1 MAPKATKPE
10 DDTPESA
17 VKENPRAAAQ
27 EAKERAGEDVKDED
41 AEDEE
46 DEDSVSKIV
55 DLVQLKYLNEY

>member
-17 VKENPRAAAQ
+17 VKENPRAAA
-27 EAKERAGEDVKDED
+27 EDVKDED

-46 DEDSVSKIV
+46 DEDFVSRIA
-55 DLVQLKYLNEY
+55 DRD